1 MSSEKYY
8 LTGKLALLMTL
19 SLSNNIIISPIL
31 LPCIGRRSIYY
42 YIIFY
47 YYIIIIVVNN
57 NNNNNNKKNIKELYT

>member
-19 SLSNNIIISPIL
+19 SLSNIIISPIL

-42 YIIFY
+42 YILLLY
-47 YYIIIIVVNN
+47 YYCC
-57 NNNNNNKKNIKELYT
+57 